1 MRKCKRSHGW
11 TNWKKVKTYC
21 SCEFEKFVSLTAFPG
36 SFLLF
41 IMFDIML
48 ERHLLDKNLR
58 FFFSFTSNFFIANE
72 RKLNL
77 QWIIVR
83 F

>member
-21 SCEFEKFVSLTAFPG
+21 SCEFEKFVSLTVFPG

-48 ERHLLDKNLR
+48 ERFVGQEST